1 MGTIWGY
8 HYTGGGFDCNLVLD
22 YSSSENI
29 AGNYST
35 VNWAVRIAGNFPER
49 PPGYRN
55 WIMGSWD
62 MSMGGWA
69 SSSIGWHSI
78 GGILG
83 GWQSVV
89 LDSGSFNI
97 GHDGN
102 GNSAIPINFNSTLLY
117 HNDVDSEYVAWNLP
131 QIDRSYA
138 TVSLQLIKNTP
149 YDATIRITNNYPC
162 RVVFNNNL
170 YYIRDYNSHVDV
182 PITGL
187 TPNTAYEFGTHGIW
201 NLNNNLPTP
210 DPKNP
215 TIKFHT
221 DGRLDTS
228 WRTFDVTVGQTFAKI
243 NNLPAYLKDV
253 NNERRFF
260 SIGGGNPV
268 SLNSSGEI
276 TGLNYHTTYVISIL
290 RKGTYWLGNQE
301 TPYTITSPTFTITT
315 KYRLPI
321 IQANLANTTVGT
333 AMTLTAGI
341 RNTVGCQN
349 AYKYTLT
356 LTGSNGD
363 KQVFSSTK
371 YLASYQTTYTGAA
384 GVYYTLKVTAV
395 DSDRQI
401 TVQDC
406 ASIVCGSQTVPSM
419 TSAVEIVPYIYDIKI
434 SGISYELFSTGK
446 IIEEVLSGTTKIFSK
461 ETSAPIGQGNIS
473 NDYVNLLPNH
483 WYTIIIT
490 IIDANGN
497 KSYRQYE
504 EKTYPLSPKLDANE
518 IQVIGKPTAHGFKV
532 KWNPISETGYS
543 VGLTYGY
550 TLKDASKTWVTTQ
563 TQALS
568 IDFQKDYS
576 LTPETVYTLEVTP
589 KNGFTYKPEDINTY
603 TIAVKTEA
611 DVWLKLHKDGEA
623 AGTFNRYKIYLINS
637 TYPLGLELKK
647 PGVKVIK

>member
-35 VNWAVRIAGNFPER
+35 VNWVVRITGYF
-49 PPGYRN
+49 PGYRN

-69 SSSIGWHSI
+69 SSSIGRHSI
-78 GGILG
+78 GGIPG
-83 GWQSVV
+83 GWQSIV

-102 GNSAIPINFNSTLLY
+102 GNSAIPINFNSTLY
-117 HNDVDSEYVAWNLP
+117 YNDVDSEYVAWNLP
-131 QIDRSYA
+131 QIDRSYT
-138 TVSLQLIKNTP
+138 TVTLQQIKSDTSDGNVI
-149 YDATIRITNNYPC
+149 IRITNNYPC
-162 RVVFNNNL
+162 KVVFNNNL
-170 YYIRDYNSHVDV
+170 YYIRDYNSHIDI
-182 PITGL
+182 PLNGL
-187 TPNTAYEFGTHGIW
+187 IPNTYYEFGTHGIW
-201 NLNNNLPTP
+201 NLNNNVATP
-210 DPKNP
+210 NSENP
-215 TIKFHT
+215 VLKFHT
-221 DGRLDTS
+221 DGKLDLEVGNLNT
-228 WRTFDVTVGQTFAKI
+228 TVGQTSVKI
-243 NNLPAYLKDV
+243 NNLPAYQKYV
-253 NNERRFF
+253 NSETRFF
-260 SIGGGNPV
+260 TLDNGNSV
-268 SLNSSGEI
+268 TQLNSSGEI
-276 TGLNYHTTYVISIL
+276 TGLNYHTTYNIGIL
-290 RKGTYWLGNQE
+290 AKGTYWLQDLEHSYQTN
-301 TPYTITSPTFTITT
+301 ISSFSITT
-315 KYRLPI
+315 KYRSPI

-333 AMTLTAGI
+333 NMTLTADI
-341 RNTVGCQN
+341 RNTIGCQN

-363 KQVFSSTK
+363 KKIFNSTE
-371 YLASYQTTYTGAA
+371 YLASYQTTYTGVA

-395 DSDRQI
+395 DADGQI

-406 ASIVCGSQTVPSM
+406 ASIVCGSQTAPSI
-419 TSAVEIVPYIYDIKI
+419 TSAVEIVPYINDISL
-434 SGISYELFSTGK
+434 SGVSYELFSAGK

-543 VGLTYGY
+543 VGLTYEY